1 MCLSET
7 VFPNVYGHGTPKNGV
22 PFFCFGGVYRLS
34 DLFMVLIGSSWK
46 TKRVC
51 LVSEGSDMFCIVP
64 VNSPDSLSW
73 FLSRLMVPPML

>member
-1 MCLSET
+1 MFVGNCVPECLRSWNSEER
-7 VFPNVYGHGTPKNGV
+7 GS
-22 PFFCFGGVYRLS
+22 FFCFGGFYRLS

-73 FLSRLMVPPML
+73 FLSRVMVPPVL